1 MKNSKRFIL
10 YYLYKILKLE
20 ESLTFPINCHVCM
33 REGLNKMCIVSVP
46 YFKEITIMSF
56 NCDFCGAKNS
66 DVKVG
71 GGISEKGIR
80 ITLNV
85 ESEDDLKR
93 GNKY

>member
-1 MKNSKRFIL
+1 MI